1 MMLCR
6 NDVFTDLTKS
16 RRARLLH
23 ANVSTDEAVTFDM
36 SAPDGLPII
45 ESLSL
50 RIKGE
55 RLGTLI
61 IERGQLTP
69 LNDKRASAKSQARRD
84 TAWARIEPLVS
95 QVEIYSKETRYALI
109 EERARRVKCSVV
121 TLLKDLRRYWVGGQ
135 TKAALLGKFHRCG
148 HKSSTHETSAGRKPH
163 LADYIIFRVK
173 PNDEANMKEA
183 IDRTYLKAD
192 GLTAATVTDAY
203 QRLLESHYSYNDGNG
218 KRIIKE
224 LGDRP
229 TLRQFYSFL
238 YKHYSIETI
247 TRRRKSDS
255 EFERNHAAK
264 IGSIQQDCLGVGHIY
279 EIDATIADV
288 FLVASKDRSRIIGKP
303 TLYLVIDRRSR
314 LIVGFYVGLEA
325 PSWPAA
331 MHAILSISE
340 NKASLCGRYN
350 VPYAAED
357 WPADAVYPGMF
368 LADRGEILS
377 RDSSLVVNG
386 LQITIGNL
394 PKQRPDYKPLVEC
407 GFKLM
412 HREMVDSVPGYEPP
426 ENVFKRQAKRF
437 DKDASLT
444 LDEFISIIIKIII
457 THNRTAM
464 PNFPLSI
471 DSMSRGI
478 RAIPREIWND
488 EAPRRMGSLTR
499 FDEEYVRFSLL
510 PADKAVITR
519 GGIQFNGCFYS
530 APVAVESGWFV
541 RAGNGTKSIDISYD
555 RRLVDSIYLHD
566 DKDPTKFYVAHLL
579 EKSAE
584 YRGLSFAEVQAY
596 ESLKR
601 RLQPE
606 YEQIRRQER
615 SDFHAHADPIAK
627 HARHQTK
634 LASKGK
640 SRSARKADI
649 VGDRTD
655 ERRVRRQ
662 EEAAM
667 PSVSASQPT
676 KATVISFMP
685 PRANAGATDL
695 AFAETSLRNESA
707 DGQPV
712 KQLTLAEKLKLKRME
727 MQNGKS

>member
-1 MMLCR
+1 MLCR
-6 NDVFTDLTKS
+6 NDIFTDITKS

-23 ANVSTDEAVTFDM
+23 INVSSDEAVTFDM
-36 SAPDGLPII
+36 SAPDALPII
-45 ESLSL
+45 EPLSVL
-50 RIKGE
+50 IEGE
-55 RLGTLI
+55 RLGTII

-69 LNDKRASAKSQARRD
+69 LNDKRASVKAQARRD
-84 TAWARIEPLVS
+84 TAWTRIETLIS
-95 QVEIYSKETRYALI
+95 QVEIYSKETRYTLI
-109 EERARRVKCSVV
+109 EEHARRVKCSEV
-121 TLLKDLRRYWVGGQ
+121 TLLKDLRRYWFGGQ
-135 TKAALLGKFHRCG
+135 TKSALLGYFHRCG
-148 HKSSTHETSAGRKPH
+148 YKLSTHESSAGRKPH
-163 LADYIIFRVK
+163 LSDYIIFRVK
-173 PNDEANMKEA
+173 PKDEASMKEA
-183 IDRTYLKAD
+183 IDSTYLKVD

-218 KRIIKE
+218 NRIIKE
-224 LGDRP
+224 LGERP
-229 TLRQFYSFL
+229 TLRQFYSYL

-247 TRRRKSDS
+247 TRRRKGDS

-264 IGSIQQDCLGVGHIY
+264 IGSVQQDCLGVGHIY

-314 LIVGFYVGLEA
+314 LIVGFYIGLEA

-340 NKASLCGRYN
+340 SKAALCARYN
-350 VPYAAED
+350 VPYSAED
-357 WPADAVYPGMF
+357 WPADAIYPGMF
-368 LADRGEILS
+368 LADRGEMLS

-386 LQITIGNL
+386 LQLTVGNL

-407 GFKLM
+407 GFKLL
-412 HREMVDSVPGYEPP
+412 HRAMVDSVPGYEPP
-426 ENVFKRQAKRF
+426 ENVFKRMAKRF

-444 LDEFISIIIKIII
+444 LDEFISIIIKAII
-457 THNRTAM
+457 THNRTPM

-471 DSMSRGI
+471 DSMSRGV

-499 FDEEYVRFSLL
+499 FDEEFVRFSLL
-510 PADKAVITR
+510 PPDKAVITR
-519 GGIQFNGCFYS
+519 EGIIFNGCFYS

-541 RAGNGTKSIDISYD
+541 RAGNGAKSIDISYD

-566 DKDPTKFYVAHLL
+566 DKDATKFYVAYLL

-606 YEQIRRQER
+606 YEQIKRQER
-615 SDFHAHADPIAK
+615 SNLHAHADPIAK
-627 HARHQTK
+627 TARQQTK

-655 ERRVRRQ
+655 ERRMRRQ
-662 EEAAM
+662 EEAAL
-667 PSVSASQPT
+667 PSASATQPT
-676 KATVISFMP
+676 KAAVIPFMP
-685 PRANAGATDL
+685 QRANEGVTQL
-695 AFAETSLRNESA
+695 ISAETSLCHESA
-707 DGQPV
+707 DELPV
-712 KQLTLAEKLKLKRME
+712 KTLTLAEKLKLRRME
-727 MQNGKS
+727 MQNGK